1 MKNRNQHKRAGE
13 NSSQISSG
21 SRAKAT
27 KLFLLADEK
36 WEEGDKKPAFL
47 LFLKAAKLGEASAQ
61 HNVGLFYDIGE
72 GVKKD
77 KDKALYW
84 YKKAWKNDHQT
95 SSCINIA
102 LLYLANGQ
110 RERAIF
116 WWKKAVNAGD
126 GDAAL
131 DLAKLYLK
139 SKNFKRL
146 TVVKNLLMQTC
157 NSKNVTEDA
166 VEEAKAL
173 LSQVSE
179 MRTQ

>member
-1 MKNRNQHKRAGE
+1 MKNINQHKKANE
-13 NSSQISSG
+13 DNSLKPGDSG
-21 SRAKAT
+21 TEAT
-27 KLFLLADEK
+27 KLFFLASEK
-36 WEEGDKKPAFL
+36 WEEGNKKSAFL

-72 GVKKD
+72 GIKKD

-84 YKKAWKNDHQT
+84 YKKAWEGDHQT

-102 LLYLANGQ
+102 LLYLGNGQ

-116 WWKKAVNAGD
+116 WWKKAVTAGD

-139 SKNFKRL
+139 SKNFRRL
-146 TVVKNLLMQTC
+146 TVVKNLLKQTC
-157 NSKNVTEDA
+157 NSKHVSEEA

-179 MRTQ
+179 M